1 MGLRDGYLDQQ
12 VHRERGEKI
21 LYRAHMS
28 WVPVIVSIAPKAMIF
43 SAASGFVWG
52 ATENPLFGIGTVT
65 LGAIVTVASQI
76 PRIVTNIGTDII
88 LTNQRIMAKK
98 GIIAI
103 KDDREASLGRID
115 STDID
120 FNSLWERLFKYG
132 DIEVK
137 TIGDDNFFPFKEIA
151 HPLQFKWAIQEAKQ
165 RYAPAEDLTADI
177 VSTGGRRHRNRQRR
191 RD

>member
-52 ATENPLFGIGTVT
+52 ATENPLFGIWTVT

-76 PRIVTNIGTDII
+76 PRIVTN
-88 LTNQRIMAKK
+88 
-98 GIIAI
+98 
-103 KDDREASLGRID
+103 REASLGRID

>member
-1 MGLRDGYLDQQ
+1 MGMKDGYLDQQ
-12 VHRERGEKI
+12 VHKERGERI

-28 WVPVIVSIAPKAMIF
+28 WVPVIVGMAPKAVIF
-43 SAASGFVWG
+43 SAAAGFILG
-52 ATENPLFGIGTVT
+52 ATENPIFGIGTVII
-65 LGAIVTVASQI
+65 GAVITIATQI

-120 FNSLWERLFKYG
+120 FNSLWERLFQYG

-151 HPLQFKWAIQEAKQ
+151 QPLQFKWAIQEAKQ
-165 RYAPAEDLTADI
+165 RYAPAEDLNSDV
-177 VSTGGRRHRNRQRR
+177 VSTGRRHRDRQRR
-191 RD
+191 RR

>member
-12 VHRERGEKI
+12 VHKERGEKI

-28 WVPVIVSIAPKAMIF
+28 WVPVIVGMAPKAMIF
-43 SAASGFVWG
+43 SAAAGFVWG
-52 ATENPLFGIGTVT
+52 ATENPLLGIGTVA
-65 LGAIVTVASQI
+65 LGVIVIVATQI
-76 PRIVTNIGTDII
+76 PRIVTNLGTDII

-98 GIIAI
+98 GIVTI

-137 TIGDDNFFPFKEIA
+137 TIGDENFFPFKEIA
-151 HPLQFKWAIQEAKQ
+151 RPLQFKWAIQEAKQ
-165 RYAPAEDLTADI
+165 RYAPAEDLTSDS
-177 VSTGGRRHRNRQRR
+177 VSTGHRRRNRRR
-191 RD
+191 RG